1 MTKSYEPSRRIL
13 DSNVAGFSHWD
24 GHLVLSKIKPGSKL
38 KLRAEFDNPYDPDAV
53 AVYFHGTKIGY
64 VPRAHNFVIAQ
75 LIRFGH
81 KGVLEARVTN
91 VNPLAHPEQQV
102 KMAILVRDAR

>member
-1 MTKSYEPSRRIL
+1 MKHFEPSRRIL

-24 GHLVLSKIKPGSKL
+24 GFLVFDRLKPGSKL
-38 KLRAEFDNPYDPDAV
+38 KLKAEFDNPFDPDAV
-53 AVYFHGTKIGY
+53 AVWFKGTKIGF
-64 VPRAHNFVIAQ
+64 VPRKDNFMVAQ

-81 KGVLEARVTN
+81 GDVLEARVTS

-102 KMAILVRDAR
+102 QMTIMVRDAR